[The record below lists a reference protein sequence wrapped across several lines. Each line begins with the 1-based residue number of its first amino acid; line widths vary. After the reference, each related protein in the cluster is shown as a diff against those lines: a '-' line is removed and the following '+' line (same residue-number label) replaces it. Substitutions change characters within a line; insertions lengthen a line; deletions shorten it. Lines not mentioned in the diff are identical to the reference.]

1 MPYVTFSNPNSSSV
15 KNMIKIVS
23 ASLSIIINIHSF
35 SQSISGQVISEK
47 TQQPLAYVTIQV
59 INKGSGTITDENGLF
74 KLNANSF
81 SQEAEIKLS
90 MIGFETQIVGVK
102 GLIDHENIFRMKEH
116 TVQLSEVIVR
126 PKKIKVKTLGT
137 KSSSTK
143 NVTGWGG
150 CGNCN
155 EDLGGIERGIRIDTR
170 KPVFV
175 EKVNFHVAYFGY
187 DSMLLRLH
195 VRKIEDDLP
204 AQELLNN
211 NIYVRLKTTGWH
223 EIDLRKY
230 NLSFSQD
237 VAVSLEWVKAWGKTK
252 GKENSLKLS
261 LALFKG
267 TLFGKNY
274 RGNQWDV
281 HKPVSPAIYL
291 TVEEL

>member
-1 MPYVTFSNPNSSSV
+1 
-15 KNMIKIVS
+15 MIKTVS
-23 ASLSIIINIHSF
+23 ALVLSIAISIHVV
-35 SQSISGQVISEK
+35 SQSISGQVISAK

-59 INKGSGTITDENGLF
+59 INKGLGTITDENGLF
-74 KLNANSF
+74 KLNASGF

-90 MIGFETQIVGVK
+90 MIGFETQIVSVK
-102 GLIDHENIFRMKEH
+102 DLVNHENIFQMKEL

-137 KSSSTK
+137 KSLSTK
-143 NVTGWGG
+143 NMTGWGG
-150 CGNCN
+150 CGNCS

-170 KPVFV
+170 RPVFV

-195 VRKIEDDLP
+195 VRKIKDELP

-211 NIYVRLKTTGWH
+211 NIYVRVKSTGWH
-223 EIDLRKY
+223 EIDLRTY
-230 NLSFSQD
+230 NLSFSED
-237 VAVSLEWVKAWGKTK
+237 VAVSLEWVKAWGNTK

-267 TLFGKNY
+267 TLFDKNF
-274 RGNQWDV
+274 RGNQWTV
-281 HKPVSPAIYL
+281 HKPASPAIYL